1 MDISIT
7 ARNFK
12 VDDRVKKY
20 VAKRLQKL
28 SKLYKRIYRCEVIL
42 GAEKER
48 RNVEILLHLKRTQ
61 IIAKETSPDIFASI
75 DLASDKVQ
83 KQLRRLKD
91 KVSSRRNRK
100 TKAVLSKFMN
110 SMPGQRPLENFV
122 ELEDEMD
129 EKIIKS
135 NSFADRPMLP
145 NEAKLELETSGMDFI
160 MFKNSDTG
168 ESNVLYKRTDGYLG
182 LIEPRF

>member
-12 VDDRVKKY
+12 VDERVKKY
-20 VAKRLQKL
+20 VAKRLQKI

-42 GAEKER
+42 DAEKER
-48 RNVEILLHLKRTQ
+48 RNVEILLYLKRTQ

-100 TKAVLSKFMN
+100 TKQTIAKFMN
-110 SMPGQRPLENFV
+110 SMPGQRPLENLI
-122 ELEDEMD
+122 EIENEMD
-129 EKIIKS
+129 ENIIKTD
-135 NSFADRPMLP
+135 SFVDRPMLP
-145 NEAKLELETSGMDFI
+145 NEAKVELEISGRDFI

-168 ESNVLYKRTDGYLG
+168 ESNVLYKRTDGCFG
-182 LIEPRF
+182 LIEPSF